1 MRREANHLRLT
12 LHRFSSGGAEQ
23 FLGAVGEE
31 EDFGAPHK
39 NREGDGVVQTGGSE
53 MKFSIPKNLS
63 HVTNRLYK
71 QGIFVQIRWT
81 HCNKTSNIQC
91 CQYPALIRILPEEPI
106 PKIAP

>member
-53 MKFSIPKNLS
+53 MKFSIPKTVPLELCGGHAGKVEVDADRS
-63 HVTNRLYK
+63 R
-71 QGIFVQIRWT
+71 
-81 HCNKTSNIQC
+81 
-91 CQYPALIRILPEEPI
+91 
-106 PKIAP
+106 